1 MDSTF
6 TEGSVETNL
15 NASLESNVNSNVNP
29 HFEETFVQQGK
40 ERFAVSHQKAI
51 RKGSYSVTQV
61 GRILLP
67 PAIEPLKE
75 AVIDFVTT
83 AMTGQA
89 TTMATAALYLKNLA
103 PEVVSLIACRC
114 IIDKLTQPISFT
126 RLASIIGKA
135 IQDEL
140 IMEAFSEQNRRLY
153 DTIALEN
160 LKKISNTFVRRSMMR
175 KQAAHYE
182 IVSPEMDQSTCILV
196 GAKLIELFCEVTGFI
211 EIFIQI
217 RSGREYRMVHP
228 TAKVLESIDQ
238 LYDQLSGRFPA
249 FGPIIKKPKDWKSF
263 HEGGFHTLRQKFVR
277 TFSKEHAKM
286 LKHHAMPKV
295 YEAVNHLQATPYAIN
310 KQVLEVAQYIWDR
323 RENFGELPFAG
334 LPERYVYEIH
344 GQPTGFD
351 EGSLAKHKY
360 NESIKSQNL
369 EVKFILKTAHSYK
382 DERQLYFVHNTD
394 FRGRVYPVTSYLSP
408 QGNDLNR
415 GILTFSESQAKPLGK
430 SGLIWL
436 KIHAANCWGKD
447 KDSLDERINW
457 SSDNLER
464 IIRVAEDPYADY
476 WWEEADKPFQFLAVC
491 YEFLK
496 LMVEWDDY
504 KCALPITVDGS
515 NNALQHFSALLLDE
529 RLGRAT
535 NMLPPE
541 SDGEKPKDFYQEV
554 CDAATHLITIDAAHG
569 KPEAKAWVKA
579 INRKIVKSPVMTYY
593 YGVTFKGMEDQ
604 IDEVLGNQ
612 IDESLKDQAL
622 TVHGDRKKSIQYLVW
637 LLKRIIPQKAPSVE
651 SCMQLLKCATRH
663 LAKQNKST
671 TWLTPSGFK
680 VVQDNRIKTKMQIK
694 TKLFGTQNFWMR
706 FDAEPNNEDK
716 ADIKRQANGI
726 TANFIHSL
734 DAAALTLCILEA
746 KKHNITAIRTI
757 HDSLSVVPGDMEV
770 LSQLIRKSFQQMYQ
784 DKNLLKDFLT
794 QTLDKETAETF
805 WKEANISLGLLDL
818 SQLKKATYF
827 FA

>member
-1 MDSTF
+1 MSSQPDDSLIGV
-6 TEGSVETNL
+6 EGHS
-15 NASLESNVNSNVNP
+15 SLCA
-29 HFEETFVQQGK
+29 HFEETFVQKGK
-40 ERFAVSHQKAI
+40 ERFASSHQKAI
-51 RKGSYSVTQV
+51 RKGSYAVTQV

-67 PAIEPLKE
+67 PAIEPLKK
-75 AVIDFVTT
+75 AVIDFVMT
-83 AMTGQA
+83 AMNGKA
-89 TTMATAALYLKNLA
+89 TTLATAALYLKNLA

-114 IIDKLTQPISFT
+114 IIDKLTQPTSFT
-126 RLASIIGKA
+126 KLASIIGKA

-140 IMEAFSEQNRRLY
+140 IMTAFSEQNRRLY

-196 GAKLIELFCEVTGFI
+196 GAKLIEMFCEATGFI

-217 RSGREYRMVHP
+217 RGGREYRMVHP

-249 FGPIIKKPKDWKSF
+249 FGPIIERPKDWKSF
-263 HEGGFHTLRQKFVR
+263 HEGGFHTIKQKFVR

-286 LKHHAMPKV
+286 LKHHAMQPV

-310 KQVLEVAQYIWDR
+310 KQVLEVAKTLWER

-334 LPERYVYEIH
+334 LPEKYVHEIH
-344 GQPTGFD
+344 GLPTGFD
-351 EGSLAKHKY
+351 EGSLARYQY
-360 NESIKSQNL
+360 NQSIKSQNI
-369 EVKFILKTAHSYK
+369 EVTFIIKTAQSYK
-382 DERQLYFVHNTD
+382 DEQALYFVHNTD
-394 FRGRVYPVTSYLSP
+394 FRGRIYPVTSYLSP

-415 GILTFSESQAKPLGK
+415 GILTFADSQAKPLGR
-430 SGLIWL
+430 SGLMWL

-447 KDSLDERINW
+447 KDSIDERIDW
-457 SSDNLER
+457 SGSNLER
-464 IIRVAEDPYADY
+464 MLKVAEDPYADY
-476 WWEEADKPFQFLAVC
+476 WWAEADKPFQFLAVC

-496 LMVEWDDY
+496 LMVEWDNY

-515 NNALQHFSALLLDE
+515 NNALQHFSALLLDAQ
-529 RLGRAT
+529 LGRAT

-554 CDAATHLITIDAAHG
+554 CDAATHIITIDAIHG
-569 KPEAKAWVKA
+569 KPEAKAWEKA

-593 YGVTFKGMEDQ
+593 YGVTFRGMEDQ
-604 IDEVLGNQ
+604 IDEVLRNQ
-612 IDESLKDQAL
+612 IDQSLQDQAL

-651 SCMQLLKCATRH
+651 SCMQLLKRTTRH

-671 TWLTPSGFK
+671 TWFTPSGFL
-680 VVQDNRIKTKMQIK
+680 VMQDNRMSSTLMIE
-694 TKLFGTQNFWMR
+694 TKLFGKQR
-706 FDAEPNNEDK
+706 FQLRMENPNRDQSK
-716 ADIKRQANGI
+716 MDIKRQANGI

-734 DAAALTLCILEA
+734 DAAALTLCILQA

-770 LSQLIRKSFQQMYQ
+770 LNQLIRQSFQQMYQ
-784 DKNLLKDFLT
+784 DKNLLKDFLI

-805 WKEANISLGLLDL
+805 WKEAEIVLGKLDL
-818 SQLKKATYF
+818 GQLKKATYF

>member
-1 MDSTF
+1 MDSTLCSEAGF
-6 TEGSVETNL
+6 ENHLEANL
-15 NASLESNVNSNVNP
+15 NVDLESNINAKT
-29 HFEETFVQQGK
+29 HFEEKFVQKSK

-51 RKGSYSVTQV
+51 RKGSYAVTQV

-67 PAIEPLKE
+67 PAIEPLKD
-75 AVIDFVTT
+75 AIADFVIK
-83 AMTGQA
+83 AKDGKA
-89 TTMATAALYLKNLA
+89 TTMATAALYLEKLA
-103 PEVVSLIACRC
+103 PEAVALIACRC
-114 IIDKLTQPISFT
+114 IIDKLTQPTSFT

-140 IMEAFSEQNRRLY
+140 IMDSFSHQKRRLY
-153 DTIALEN
+153 DTLVSEN
-160 LKKISNTFVRRSMMR
+160 LKKVQDTFVRRFIMR

-211 EIFIQI
+211 EVIIDI
-217 RSGREYRMVHP
+217 RHKRQHRIVRP
-228 TAKVLESIDQ
+228 TARVLESIDQ

-249 FGPIIKKPKDWKSF
+249 FGPITERPKDWENF
-263 HEGGFHTLRQKFVR
+263 HVGGFHTLRQKFVR
-277 TFSKEHAKM
+277 TFSKAHEQA

-295 YEAVNHLQATPYAIN
+295 YEAVNHLQETPYAIN
-310 KQVLEVAQYIWDR
+310 KQVLEVAQYIWER
-323 RENFGELPFAG
+323 RQNFGELPFAG
-334 LPERYVYEIH
+334 LPEKFVKEIH
-344 GQPTGFD
+344 GQVTGFG
-351 EGSLAKHKY
+351 EGSAVHYEY
-360 NESIKSQNL
+360 NQRIKNQNL
-369 EVKFILKTAHSYK
+369 EVTFILDTAQSYK
-382 DERQLYFVHNTD
+382 ERQELYFVHNTD
-394 FRGRVYPVTSYLSP
+394 FRGRIYPVTSYLSP

-415 GILTFSESQAKPLGK
+415 GILTFAASQAKPLGK

-447 KDSLDERINW
+447 KESMDERTSW

-464 IIRVAEDPYADY
+464 MIRVAEDPLADY
-476 WWEEADKPFQFLAVC
+476 WWTEADKPFQFLAVC
-491 YEFLK
+491 FEFLK

-529 RLGRAT
+529 KLGRAT

-541 SDGEKPKDFYQEV
+541 DSDKCKPHDFYQEV
-554 CDAATHLITIDAAHG
+554 CDAATYLINVDAAHG
-569 KPEAKAWVKA
+569 GKPEARAWEKA

-593 YGVTFKGMEDQ
+593 YGVTFRGMEDQ
-604 IDEVLGNQ
+604 IDE
-612 IDESLKDQAL
+612 SLRDQAL

-651 SCMQLLKCATRH
+651 SCMQLLKKTTRY
-663 LAKQNKST
+663 LAKQNKAT

-680 VVQDNRIKTKMQIK
+680 VVQDNRVSNTYKIE
-694 TKLFGTQNFWMR
+694 TKLFGKQR
-706 FDAEPNNEDK
+706 FQLRVEAQAQAQDK
-716 ADIKRQANGI
+716 IDIKRQGNGI

-734 DAAALTLCILEA
+734 DAAALTMCILEA
-746 KKHNITAIRTI
+746 KRHNITAIRTI

-770 LSQLIRKSFQQMYQ
+770 LNQLIRKSFQRMYQ
-784 DKNLLKDFLT
+784 DKNLLQDFLN
-794 QTLDKETAETF
+794 QTLDKATTETF
-805 WKEANISLGLLDL
+805 WKEAEISLGQLDL
-818 SQLKKATYF
+818 SQLKNATYF